1 MKEQPELSDRM
12 ELPCG
17 AVVNN
22 RFLKSAMSEILGSS
36 EHSPTE
42 ELISLYS
49 RWAEGNAGILVTG
62 NVMIDEKAL
71 GEPANVVISDDKNIE
86 LLKKWAD
93 AGKKKGNHIFVQL
106 NHPGKQSPKSLSPE
120 PAAPSAIPLGK
131 GLERFFATPRELN
144 ENEIMGIIEKFA
156 KSSEIV
162 KKAGFTGVQIH
173 AAHGYLVSQFLSPL
187 HNKRA
192 DKWGGSLENR
202 MRFLIE
208 IYDAIRKRTGPD
220 FPVSV
225 KINSAD
231 FRRGGFTE
239 EEAMVVLK
247 TLDEKKIDLIEL
259 SGGSYESPVMTGK
272 NMKSENEAYFLDIA
286 LKAKKELR
294 CPVAVTGGFR
304 TSEAMKEAVALGKTD
319 FIGIGRP
326 MAVDPDLPE
335 KILSGQNYKSTV
347 KPLSSGIKMI
357 DRLAML
363 EITWYEYQIGRIA
376 RNMEAKP
383 FENVWI
389 SMAKM
394 FLGEGFF
401 RFKRRR
407 A

>member
-1 MKEQPELSDRM
+1 MEQPGLSDKM

-17 AVVNN
+17 VNVNN
-22 RFLKSAMSEILGSS
+22 RFLKSAMSEILGSPD
-36 EHSPTE
+36 HAPTE
-42 ELISLYS
+42 ELINLYS
-49 RWAEGNAGILVTG
+49 RWADSNTGILVTG
-62 NVMIDEKAL
+62 NVMIDENAL

-86 LLKKWAD
+86 LLRKWAE
-93 AGKKKGNHIFVQL
+93 AGKKNGNHIFVQL
-106 NHPGKQSPKSLSPE
+106 NHPGKQSPKSLSPK
-120 PAAPSAIPLGK
+120 PVAPSPIPLGK
-131 GLERFFATPRELN
+131 GLERFFATPRALE
-144 ENEIMGIIEKFA
+144 ENEIKEIIERFA

-187 HNKRA
+187 HNRRE
-192 DKWGGSLENR
+192 DDWGGNLENR

-208 IYDAIRKRTGPD
+208 IYDAIRKRTGKD

-239 EEAMVVLK
+239 EEAMLVLK
-247 TLDEKKIDLIEL
+247 ALDERGIDLIEL

-272 NMKSENEAYFLDIA
+272 NMKSDKEAYFLDLS
-286 LKAKKELR
+286 LKAKKELK
-294 CPVAVTGGFR
+294 CAVAVTGGFR
-304 TSEAMKEAVALGKTD
+304 TSKAMTEAVALGKTD
-319 FIGIGRP
+319 FIGLGRP
-326 MAVDPDLPE
+326 VAVDPDLSE
-335 KILSGQNYKSTV
+335 KILSGKDYKSTV
-347 KPLSSGIKMI
+347 KPLSTGIKFI

-376 RNMEAKP
+376 KGLETKP
-383 FENVWI
+383 FENVWV

-394 FLGEGFF
+394 FINEGFF